1 MSSFFV
7 LDNVACPALPL
18 HGGHDGHP
26 DKFVFFED
34 LTSTG
39 VSPSESV
46 KGKYTGA
53 NCCRVPADNG
63 DSWTVADANDAAR
76 GAFVYI
82 EVVGEV
88 NMVEVVNRLLAT
100 KANQARV
107 LGSNATPE
115 AQPDESAGE
124 VGSQAFDPADTDQDG
139 TVSKAER
146 KQYKREHPDG

>member
-39 VSPSESV
+39 VSPTESV

-107 LGSNATPE
+107 LSPAE
-115 AQPDESAGE
+115 SAAQPGPPAEEAPAPVESNQPLWQQLGFA
-124 VGSQAFDPADTDQDG
+124 
-139 TVSKAER
+139 SKAAWKEAGSP
-146 KQYKREHPDG
+146 QS